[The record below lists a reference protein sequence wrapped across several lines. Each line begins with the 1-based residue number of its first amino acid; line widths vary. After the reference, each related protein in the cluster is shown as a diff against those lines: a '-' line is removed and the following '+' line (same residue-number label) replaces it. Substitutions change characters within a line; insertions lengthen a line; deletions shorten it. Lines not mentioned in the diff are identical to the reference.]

1 MLVGLTSQF
10 SSALPLATDCGLKP
24 FFVLLTDTGKWL
36 VPASDPDLWIS
47 TASFGD
53 VLCFLFLST
62 VNIYTAQCVLYTII
76 FSQSRFAS
84 F

>member
-24 FFVLLTDTGKWL
+24 FFVLLTDIGKWL

-47 TASFGD
+47 TASSGD
-53 VLCFLFLST
+53 ALCFLFLST

>member
-47 TASFGD
+47 TASSSD
-53 VLCFLFLST
+53 ALCFLFLST

>member
-47 TASFGD
+47 TASSM
-53 VLCFLFLST
+53 LLST
-62 VNIYTAQCVLYTII
+62 VNIHTAQCVLYTII

>member
-1 MLVGLTSQF
+1 MLVRLTSQF

-47 TASFGD
+47 TASS
-53 VLCFLFLST
+53 VSLST
-62 VNIYTAQCVLYTII
+62 VNIYHCAMCTVHYYPFTK
-76 FSQSRFAS
+76 
-84 F
+84 